1 MIGPDLPAH
10 LLASSSARPTESEEK
25 EGQDASTIGPTI
37 PTHLGSSARS
47 PTPDAEPNEEH
58 GPAAVGPAIPSD
70 LASRPRLHPPPE
82 DDDGDDDEEEEDYAP
97 ALPPDMIAARA
108 PGAALSAK
116 SVSATGKRVAGP
128 ALPLHLASRRSA
140 YDEDDEDDDYGPTP
154 LPSGFAL
161 REKSGVEEFLEREE
175 RRKKQLEEAS
185 KPKALKREEWMLVPP
200 SQSDLLG
207 SIDPTRIKRPR
218 KFAATAQTPR
228 DADASLWTETPAERQ
243 QRIADEVAGKRRR
256 VTDVSAPSPEEERE
270 LRKKR
275 RYEEEVRRGVEEHT
289 KKVRGGTLVDR
300 HARTSTSKEQDD
312 DDEPPVIWDHSRDM
326 ALSGRLVDDK
336 TRDKVIREARGLGDR
351 FGSGKSGGFL

>member
-10 LLASSSARPTESEEK
+10 LLASSSARSAKTEENR
-25 EGQDASTIGPTI
+25 GQDASTIGPTI

-47 PTPDAEPNEEH
+47 TTP
-58 GPAAVGPAIPSD
+58 IPSRMKSMG
-70 LASRPRLHPPPE
+70 LQLE
-82 DDDGDDDEEEEDYAP
+82 EEEEDYAP
-97 ALPPDMIAARA
+97 ALPPDMIAAKA
-108 PGAALSAK
+108 PGAAQAP
-116 SVSATGKRVAGP
+116 TGP
-128 ALPLHLASRRSA
+128 ARPPHLASRRSA

-185 KPKALKREEWMLVPP
+185 KPKALQREEWMLVPP

-256 VTDVSAPSPEEERE
+256 VTDVSALNPEEERE

-275 RYEEEVRRGVEEHT
+275 RYEEEVRKGVEEHT

-300 HARTSTSKEQDD
+300 HARTSTSKEKDD
-312 DDEPPVIWDHSRDM
+312 DDELPVIWDHSRDM